1 MQRMH
6 ANRRVNLF
14 GLFDVCL
21 ISLLACDQLNQR
33 KQVHWIER
41 MRDDQAFRIFQL
53 TLKIAGHDTRRR
65 RRDNARRVSS
75 FDLGVDL
82 VFDIQSLW
90 NGFDD

>member
-1 MQRMH
+1 
-6 ANRRVNLF
+6 
-14 GLFDVCL
+14 
-21 ISLLACDQLNQR
+21 
-33 KQVHWIER
+33 

-53 TLKIAGHDTRRR
+53 TLKVAWHDTRRR